1 MEQETAP
8 TPPVD
13 ITSTYDSELIISSLT
28 MSDLDE
34 LRRYVVDD
42 MILELTSG

>member
-1 MEQETAP
+1 MEQETVS